1 MKPKESGISTAHNV
15 KSKSNAVAPISLEE
29 AFNDDN
35 LSGRQNLSK
44 VKGQSKISHDA
55 IENVG

>member
-1 MKPKESGISTAHNV
+1 MRNKETGIITPHNI

-35 LSGRQNLSK
+35 LSGRQDANK
-44 VKGQSKISHDA
+44 VNS
-55 IENVG
+55 